1 MIGKAIWPC
10 VSSLVEYQDP
20 KLNIKTI
27 NNSIDNELEY

>member
-20 KLNIKTI
+20 KRNKAI

>member
-1 MIGKAIWPC
+1 MIGKGIWPC

-20 KLNIKTI
+20 KLNKTI

>member
-20 KLNIKTI
+20 KFNKTI

>member
-10 VSSLVEYQDP
+10 VSLLVEDP
-20 KLNIKTI
+20 KLNKTI

>member
-20 KLNIKTI
+20 KLNSTI
-27 NNSIDNELEY
+27 NNSVDNELEY

>member
-10 VSSLVEYQDP
+10 VSSLVGYQDP
-20 KLNIKTI
+20 KLNKTI